1 MFEDL
6 DKFIAENPEEVL
18 VTGGWTDD
26 KVSELEKQLG
36 IAFREEVKIFMRK
49 YGVLMGYGVEIAAC
63 GRNGYSRFVEAT
75 LRFRKNGLEKKYIV
89 IELTELKA
97 RDVSCTKGKKRRQ
110 E

>member
-75 LRFRKNGLEKKYIV
+75 LRFRKMVWKRNILSLKEMENWRIV
-89 IELTELKA
+89 
-97 RDVSCTKGKKRRQ
+97 
-110 E
+110 